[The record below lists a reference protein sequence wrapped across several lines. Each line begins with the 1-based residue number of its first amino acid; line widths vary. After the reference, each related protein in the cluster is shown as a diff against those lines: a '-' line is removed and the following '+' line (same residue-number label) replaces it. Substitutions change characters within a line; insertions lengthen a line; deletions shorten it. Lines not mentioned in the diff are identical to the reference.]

1 MSPKSKAEYEKRR
14 KQKREEAKKN
24 LPAPP
29 QELAPIEP
37 HGLSVDDEPL
47 PELDL
52 AGAPFRVRSLENLV
66 PEEELNNELKPETL
80 ERKSGAISSPASS
93 CSTMVQTPV
102 TLMAEVKGED
112 LNLDAEVAQIPATRT
127 SNAESSQVKV
137 PKPIVRKFK
146 PGIPLRVKVHGL
158 DPYHGARGLEGQI
171 DPEDDL
177 NVQVRRETPRWKPSA
192 FSPASLSSTVVSTPV
207 SELKAEEVNLGEIAR
222 TPETSRTSNGKSRQ
236 SKVVDVPV
244 RDTQPPPGEGVG
256 TGKTLE
262 LGTRRSKPHVYVLI
276 DGDGCIP
283 TPQYFNEGNG
293 YDGGRKV
300 AEVIVTTI
308 LEYYEGV
315 LDYRLS
321 IYLFFNREGLRRA
334 LRASGEYIVANF
346 DRFWEGFQAPGLIFV
361 VDTGETSQ
369 SADEKLK
376 EVFKAYIHAPDTRN
390 IFLAACHDGGY
401 RACFDAEIIDIFRRR
416 MILVKYLNSRLV
428 PSSIKT
434 LNFPEF
440 SFPDIFRDEELIRPP
455 PPPAHDDEPA
465 NELVVLNADT
475 NPAWRDRGQPL
486 VPAASTPTSAT
497 SQQMPRTPVR
507 SHTLDRGPQD
517 EKEIWEKPMR
527 FPCLYELFELDTRE
541 ICSRPGCV
549 YQHGLRDSPTEAAR
563 IARLREYV
571 RHTYPCEKGTQS
583 QCRDTACIRAHVC
596 PYGPCCSLREV
607 GYCKFSEEMHRPFEE
622 NLEDLEYLLLRTVQG
637 YRKSTNAYQP
647 DEYYSMLQRVA
658 AYVLGPGPSF
668 ESH

>member
-1 MSPKSKAEYEKRR
+1 MSPKRKAEYEKRR
-14 KQKREEAKKN
+14 KQRREEAKKN
-24 LPAPP
+24 LLAPP
-29 QELAPIEP
+29 QDPALIVT
-37 HGLSVDDEPL
+37 HGLSVNAEPL
-47 PELDL
+47 SELDV

-66 PEEELNNELKPETL
+66 DPEEELNDELKPETL
-80 ERKSGAISSPASS
+80 ERKPSAISSPASS
-93 CSTMVQTPV
+93 CSTIVQTPV

-112 LNLDAEVAQIPATRT
+112 LNLDAEVAQIPAART
-127 SNAESSQVKV
+127 SNAEPSEVKV

-158 DPYHGARGLEGQI
+158 QDNHRGAQSLEGQI

-177 NVQVRRETPRWKPSA
+177 NDKVPKWKPSA

-207 SELKAEEVNLGEIAR
+207 SEVKAEEGNLGEVAW
-222 TPETSRTSNGKSRQ
+222 TPETSRTSKGMSRE
-236 SKVVDVPV
+236 SKVVEVPV
-244 RDTQPPPGEGVG
+244 RDTQPQPVG
-256 TGKTLE
+256 TGNRVETGNAAE
-262 LGTRRSKPHVYVLI
+262 LVIHHSKPHVYVLI

-308 LEYYEGV
+308 LVYYEGV
-315 LDYRLS
+315 RDYDLS

-361 VDTGETSQ
+361 VDTGETPQ

-416 MILVKYLNSRLV
+416 MILVKYLNSRPV

-440 SFPDIFRDEELIRPP
+440 SFPDIFRDEELSRPP
-455 PPPAHDDEPA
+455 PPPAHSDEPA
-465 NELVVLNADT
+465 KELVLNADT
-475 NPAWRDRGQPL
+475 NPEWRNRGQPL
-486 VPAASTPTSAT
+486 TPVVSTPTSAT
-497 SQQMPRTPVR
+497 GQQMPRTHVR
-507 SHTLDRGPQD
+507 SHTLDRDPQD
-517 EKEIWEKPMR
+517 EKEIWEKPLR
-527 FPCLYELFELDTRE
+527 FPCLYELFELNPGE
-541 ICSRPGCV
+541 LCSREGCV
-549 YQHGLRDSPTEAAR
+549 YQHGLRDSPTEAPR

-571 RHTYPCEKGTQS
+571 KHTYPCEKGTQF
-583 QCRDTACIRAHVC
+583 QCGGFGLSL
-596 PYGPCCSLREV
+596 GPRLSIW
-607 GYCKFSEEMHRPFEE
+607 P
-622 NLEDLEYLLLRTVQG
+622 LLLTSKGRI
-637 YRKSTNAYQP
+637 
-647 DEYYSMLQRVA
+647 L
-658 AYVLGPGPSF
+658 
-668 ESH
+668 